1 MPISKADID
10 KLKEAFAL
18 DDLQLSLN
26 KLQVT
31 VENNAAKLED
41 KLNGKFKELDEKF
54 DLLDTK
60 VSKIDNTLSA
70 DILKVKTDISSL
82 VEANTSLTLL
92 ADQTKVI
99 LDKSVEELREKTV
112 ELEDKISEN
121 ETSVIWHDSE
131 LEKLK
136 LKLEKLEKACYSNL
150 QHSRK
155 SNVQVDG
162 IPSVIGDDPRDLE
175 TAFLEILR
183 GIGVEIRPIDIEAIH
198 RLPSRSNGIKPTIV
212 KIHNRKM
219 VEDINRKKNKLKN
232 LSSLDIN
239 IAGLTPTSEI
249 YIKPSLSPYNN
260 TLAYNCRLLKR
271 DNLILKVITEDDG
284 TLKIKTLNEGNA

>member
-1 MPISKADID
+1 M
-10 KLKEAFAL
+10 
-18 DDLQLSLN
+18 
-26 KLQVT
+26 
-31 VENNAAKLED
+31 
-41 KLNGKFKELDEKF
+41 
-54 DLLDTK
+54 
-60 VSKIDNTLSA
+60 SKIDNTLSA

-136 LKLEKLEKACYSNL
+136 LKLEKLEKACYSDL

-183 GIGVEIRPIDIEAIH
+183 GIGVKSG
-198 RLPSRSNGIKPTIV
+198 RLISKRFIAYLHARMVSNP
-212 KIHNRKM
+212 
-219 VEDINRKKNKLKN
+219 L
-232 LSSLDIN
+232 
-239 IAGLTPTSEI
+239 
-249 YIKPSLSPYNN
+249 
-260 TLAYNCRLLKR
+260 
-271 DNLILKVITEDDG
+271 
-284 TLKIKTLNEGNA
+284 